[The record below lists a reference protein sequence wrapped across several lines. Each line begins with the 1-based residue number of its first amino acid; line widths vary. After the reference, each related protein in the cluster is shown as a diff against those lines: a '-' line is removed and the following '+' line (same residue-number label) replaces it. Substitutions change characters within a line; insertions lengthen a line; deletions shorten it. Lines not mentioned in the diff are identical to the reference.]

1 MTNTLL
7 SVKFRT
13 VNPNPELKFE
23 PINLDLHSD
32 ICVRFRADSY
42 VCSFGSDARFY
53 EEAGKSGELYLT
65 RIAERMIQ
73 LPGSCVH
80 VWQGQAIVGQ
90 IELNRYKTDP
100 SLGYVNLYYLAPQYR
115 DQGWGRFLD
124 GYAVSYLTSLG
135 FSAARL
141 SVSPTNL
148 QAMRFYAKQGW
159 TDLGPRPD
167 APEVHLMGRDL

>member
-13 VNPNPELKFE
+13 VNPNPELKVE
-23 PINLDLHSD
+23 PMNLDLHSD
-32 ICVRFRADSY
+32 ICVRFRGDS
-42 VCSFGSDARFY
+42 
-53 EEAGKSGELYLT
+53 
-65 RIAERMIQ
+65 
-73 LPGSCVH
+73 
-80 VWQGQAIVGQ
+80 
-90 IELNRYKTDP
+90 
-100 SLGYVNLYYLAPQYR
+100 GYVNLYYLAPQYR